1 MMWVIALASQSSQ
14 EVYGAIVALMA
25 SVSLI
30 SWPIRAEEKKW
41 KSIRPSG
48 GCVGEHFSSHKL
60 AVVDI
65 MDGEDIDG
73 NSVDVTALHSRRA
86 TGRQQQA
93 GAGVDMDMWVGRL
106 RFMFPDIR

>member
-1 MMWVIALASQSSQ
+1 MKKYPSERWLR
-14 EVYGAIVALMA
+14 
-25 SVSLI
+25 I
-30 SWPIRAEEKKW
+30 SEQ
-41 KSIRPSG
+41 
-48 GCVGEHFSSHKL
+48 FSSHKL

-93 GAGVDMDMWVGRL
+93 GAGVDMDTWVGRL